1 MPRST
6 AANRARHL
14 LSPGRLNAKHAQGR
28 RPLVYGAGRAAT
40 QGDAELHMTI
50 VLETYSRL
58 IAIDELLAL
67 MLKQP
72 CTHHAKMII
81 ERITAL
87 VEYVDHV
94 YTVMWRQQE
103 RGALSVFDARFTL
116 PVVSEIWLQV
126 KQELNVHSRSLCEL
140 AGSITGLISL
150 VSFYLSRIEGNNDTN
165 RVLH

>member
-1 MPRST
+1 
-6 AANRARHL
+6 
-14 LSPGRLNAKHAQGR
+14 
-28 RPLVYGAGRAAT
+28 
-40 QGDAELHMTI
+40 MTMLADI
-50 VLETYSRL
+50 HSRL
-58 IAIDELLAL
+58 IAVDDLLTL

-72 CTHHAKMII
+72 CTQHAKMVIQ
-81 ERITAL
+81 RITAL

-103 RGALSVFDARFTL
+103 RDTLSVFDARFTL

-126 KQELNVHSRSLCEL
+126 KQELNVNSRSLCEL

-150 VSFYLSRIEGNNDTN
+150 VSFYLSRIEGNNDKN

>member
-1 MPRST
+1 MT
-6 AANRARHL
+6 
-14 LSPGRLNAKHAQGR
+14 RLTG
-28 RPLVYGAGRAAT
+28 
-40 QGDAELHMTI
+40 I
-50 VLETYSRL
+50 YSRL

-72 CTHHAKMII
+72 CTRHAKMII

-103 RGALSVFDARFTL
+103 RDTLSVFDARFTL
-116 PVVSEIWLQV
+116 PAVSEIWLQV
-126 KQELNVHSRSLCEL
+126 KQELNVNSRSLCEL
-140 AGSITGLISL
+140 AGSITGLINL
-150 VSFYLSRIEGNNDTN
+150 ISFYLSRIEGNNDKT

>member
-1 MPRST
+1 
-6 AANRARHL
+6 
-14 LSPGRLNAKHAQGR
+14 
-28 RPLVYGAGRAAT
+28 
-40 QGDAELHMTI
+40 MTI

-103 RGALSVFDARFTL
+103 RDTLSVFDTRFTL
-116 PVVSEIWLQV
+116 PVVSEIWCQV
-126 KQELNVHSRSLCEL
+126 KQELNVNSRPLCEL
-140 AGSITGLISL
+140 ASSITGLINL
-150 VSFYLSRIEGNNDTN
+150 VSFYLSRIEGNNETT

>member
-1 MPRST
+1 
-6 AANRARHL
+6 
-14 LSPGRLNAKHAQGR
+14 
-28 RPLVYGAGRAAT
+28 
-40 QGDAELHMTI
+40 MTMLADI
-50 VLETYSRL
+50 HSRL
-58 IAIDELLAL
+58 IAVDDLLTL

-72 CTHHAKMII
+72 CTQHAKMVI

-103 RGALSVFDARFTL
+103 RDTLSVFDARFTL

-126 KQELNVHSRSLCEL
+126 KQELNVNSRSLCEL

-150 VSFYLSRIEGNNDTN
+150 VSFYLSRIEGNNDKN

>member
-1 MPRST
+1 MATPISQTPMAKGISNVRT
-6 AANRARHL
+6 
-14 LSPGRLNAKHAQGR
+14 LNQNDNHA
-28 RPLVYGAGRAAT
+28 
-40 QGDAELHMTI
+40 MF
-50 VLETYSRL
+50 LEIYSRL

-81 ERITAL
+81 ERITTL

-103 RGALSVFDARFTL
+103 RDTLSVFDARFTL

-126 KQELNVHSRSLCEL
+126 KQELNVNSRSLCEL

>member
-1 MPRST
+1 
-6 AANRARHL
+6 
-14 LSPGRLNAKHAQGR
+14 
-28 RPLVYGAGRAAT
+28 
-40 QGDAELHMTI
+40 MTI

-150 VSFYLSRIEGNNDTN
+150 VSFYLSRIEDNNDKTK
-165 RVLH
+165 VLH

>member
-1 MPRST
+1 MT
-6 AANRARHL
+6 
-14 LSPGRLNAKHAQGR
+14 RLK
-28 RPLVYGAGRAAT
+28 
-40 QGDAELHMTI
+40 EL
-50 VLETYSRL
+50 YSRL
-58 IAIDELLAL
+58 NAIDELLTL

-81 ERITAL
+81 ERITTL

-103 RGALSVFDARFTL
+103 RDTLSVFDARFTL

-150 VSFYLSRIEGNNDTN
+150 VSFYLSRIEGNNDKTK
-165 RVLH
+165 VLH

>member
-1 MPRST
+1 MI
-6 AANRARHL
+6 
-14 LSPGRLNAKHAQGR
+14 RLI
-28 RPLVYGAGRAAT
+28 
-40 QGDAELHMTI
+40 EI
-50 VLETYSRL
+50 YSRL
-58 IAIDELLAL
+58 NDLDNDFTM
-67 MLKQP
+67 MLKHP
-72 CTHHAKMII
+72 DTLRARNII

-103 RGALSVFDARFTL
+103 RDTLSVFDARFTL

-126 KQELNVHSRSLCEL
+126 KQELNVNSRSLCEL

-150 VSFYLSRIEGNNDTN
+150 ISFYLSRIEGSGDKN

>member
-1 MPRST
+1 MI
-6 AANRARHL
+6 
-14 LSPGRLNAKHAQGR
+14 
-28 RPLVYGAGRAAT
+28 T
-40 QGDAELHMTI
+40 QAYHMTR
-50 VLETYSRL
+50 VLEIYSRL
-58 IAIDELLAL
+58 NNIDELLAL
-67 MLKQP
+67 MMKQP
-72 CTHHAKMII
+72 CTPHAKMII

-103 RGALSVFDARFTL
+103 RDTLSVFDARFTL

-126 KQELNVHSRSLCEL
+126 KQELNVNSRSLCEL

-150 VSFYLSRIEGNNDTN
+150 ISFYLSRIEGSGDKN

>member
-1 MPRST
+1 MSR
-6 AANRARHL
+6 
-14 LSPGRLNAKHAQGR
+14 
-28 RPLVYGAGRAAT
+28 VI
-40 QGDAELHMTI
+40 EI
-50 VLETYSRL
+50 YSRL
-58 IAIDELLAL
+58 NAIDELIAL

-94 YTVMWRQQE
+94 YTVMWRQHE
-103 RGALSVFDARFTL
+103 RDTLSVFDARFTL
-116 PVVSEIWLQV
+116 PVVADIWLQV
-126 KQELNVHSRSLCEL
+126 KHELNVNSRSLCEL
-140 AGSITGLISL
+140 AGSVTGLISL

>member
-1 MPRST
+1 M
-6 AANRARHL
+6 
-14 LSPGRLNAKHAQGR
+14 RLQITPASN
-28 RPLVYGAGRAAT
+28 
-40 QGDAELHMTI
+40 MTRVHEI
-50 VLETYSRL
+50 YSRL
-58 IAIDELLAL
+58 KAINELFAL
-67 MLKQP
+67 MMKQP

-87 VEYVDHV
+87 MAYVDHV
-94 YTVMWRQQE
+94 YTTMRRQQE

-150 VSFYLSRIEGNNDTN
+150 VSFYLSRIEGNNDKTK
-165 RVLH
+165 VLH

>member
-1 MPRST
+1 
-6 AANRARHL
+6 
-14 LSPGRLNAKHAQGR
+14 
-28 RPLVYGAGRAAT
+28 
-40 QGDAELHMTI
+40 MTI

>member
-1 MPRST
+1 MRT
-6 AANRARHL
+6 VKKN
-14 LSPGRLNAKHAQGR
+14 
-28 RPLVYGAGRAAT
+28 
-40 QGDAELHMTI
+40 DHMTMLADI
-50 VLETYSRL
+50 HSRL
-58 IAIDELLAL
+58 IAVDDLLTL

-72 CTHHAKMII
+72 CTQHAKMVIQ
-81 ERITAL
+81 RITAL

-103 RGALSVFDARFTL
+103 RDTLSVFDARFTL

-126 KQELNVHSRSLCEL
+126 KQELNVNSRSLCEL

-150 VSFYLSRIEGNNDTN
+150 VSFYLSRIEGSGDKN

>member
-1 MPRST
+1 MI
-6 AANRARHL
+6 
-14 LSPGRLNAKHAQGR
+14 
-28 RPLVYGAGRAAT
+28 T
-40 QGDAELHMTI
+40 QAYHMTR
-50 VLETYSRL
+50 VLEIYSRL
-58 IAIDELLAL
+58 NNIDELLAL
-67 MLKQP
+67 MMKQP

-103 RGALSVFDARFTL
+103 RDTLSVFDARFTL

-126 KQELNVHSRSLCEL
+126 KQELNVNSRSLCEL

-150 VSFYLSRIEGNNDTN
+150 ISFYLSRIEGSGDKN